1 MKVLRIGSR
10 DDDVRKWQYFLI
22 GQGYDPGIADGI
34 FGEKTKAATIIFQL
48 EHSLQ
53 PDGIV
58 GNKTTGMAMTLGFGV
73 LADDRTG
80 ILSAHWPPRPPFRPL
95 LSHANRARVFGYFN
109 YLPHP
114 IPGNPE
120 NIRITDGWDRRHIIP
135 VQVPQLI
142 PVKGS
147 ATVYFH
153 RFAADQ
159 LVQLWRDWE
168 RANLLHLVH
177 TWEGAYVPRFIRGS
191 RTVLSNHAFGTAFD
205 INYAWNKLGTQPAL
219 VGQKGSVRQLVQIA
233 HQNGFYWGGHFTRQD
248 GMHFEVAWVG

>member
-1 MKVLRIGSR
+1 MNVLRIGDR
-10 DDDVRKWQYFLI
+10 GDDVRKWQFFLI

-34 FGEKTKAATIIFQL
+34 FGERTKAATIAFQR
-48 EHSLQ
+48 EYNLQ

-58 GNKTTGMAMTLGFGV
+58 GNKTAGMAMTLGFGV
-73 LADDRTG
+73 LVDDRSG
-80 ILSAHWPPRPPFRPL
+80 IGSAHWPPRPPFRPL
-95 LSHANRARVFGYFN
+95 LTHADRARVFGYFN

-135 VQVPQLI
+135 VQVPQLV

-147 ATVYFH
+147 ATVHFH

-168 RANLLHLVH
+168 QAGLLHLVH
-177 TWEGAYVPRFIRGS
+177 TWEGSFVPRFIRGS

-205 INYAWNKLGTQPAL
+205 INYAWNRLGTQPAL